1 MEHGLPFAIINMDI
15 MAMSDNGYTQKE
27 MLALLLEGQ
36 KDLNKRFDLLHEKV
50 NQKISRS
57 ELLAWTTVL
66 AVLIAGLS
74 QYMP

>member
-1 MEHGLPFAIINMDI
+1 
-15 MAMSDNGYTQKE
+15 MSDNGYTQKE

-36 KDLNKRFDLLHEKV
+36 KDMNSRIDLLHEKV

-74 QYMP
+74 QFIP

>member
-1 MEHGLPFAIINMDI
+1 MVDTA
-15 MAMSDNGYTQKE
+15 MADNGYTQKE

-36 KDLNKRFDLLHEKV
+36 KDMHIRIDALHEKV

>member
-1 MEHGLPFAIINMDI
+1 MYKYVTANTEALIV
-15 MAMSDNGYTQKE
+15 MADNGYTQKE

-36 KDLNKRFDLLHEKV
+36 KDLHKRVDDLHEKV

-66 AVLIAGLS
+66 AVLVAGLS
-74 QYMP
+74 QYLN

>member
-1 MEHGLPFAIINMDI
+1 MDMHI
-15 MAMSDNGYTQKE
+15 MSDNGYTQKE

-36 KDLNKRFDLLHEKV
+36 KEQNVRIDALHEKV

-66 AVLIAGLS
+66 AVLVAGLG
-74 QYMP
+74 QYTN

>member
-1 MEHGLPFAIINMDI
+1 MVAMV
-15 MAMSDNGYTQKE
+15 MADNGYTQKE

-36 KDLNKRFDLLHEKV
+36 KDMNVRIDALHEKV

-74 QYMP
+74 QFV

>member
-1 MEHGLPFAIINMDI
+1 MDI
-15 MAMSDNGYTQKE
+15 MVMADNGYTQKE

-36 KDLNKRFDLLHEKV
+36 KDMNVRIDQLHEKV

-57 ELLAWTTVL
+57 ELLAWTTVI
-66 AVLIAGLS
+66 AVLVAGLS

>member
-1 MEHGLPFAIINMDI
+1 
-15 MAMSDNGYTQKE
+15 MSSNGNGYTQKE

-36 KDLNKRFDLLHEKV
+36 KENNKRIDELHEKV

-57 ELLAWTTVL
+57 ELLAWTTVI

-74 QYMP
+74 QYI

>member
-1 MEHGLPFAIINMDI
+1 MVDTA
-15 MAMSDNGYTQKE
+15 MADNGYTQKE

-36 KDLNKRFDLLHEKV
+36 KDMNIRIDALHEKV

>member
-1 MEHGLPFAIINMDI
+1 MFKYVIVNMEVSFV
-15 MAMSDNGYTQKE
+15 MAENGYTQKE

-36 KDLNKRFDLLHEKV
+36 KDLHGRVDALHEKV

-57 ELLAWTTVL
+57 ELLAWTTVI

-74 QYMP
+74 QYLN

>member
-1 MEHGLPFAIINMDI
+1 MGILG
-15 MAMSDNGYTQKE
+15 MADNGYTQKE

-36 KDLNKRFDLLHEKV
+36 KATNSRIDSLHEKV

-74 QYMP
+74 QFIP

>member
-1 MEHGLPFAIINMDI
+1 
-15 MAMSDNGYTQKE
+15 MADSGYTQKE

-36 KDLNKRFDLLHEKV
+36 KDMNVRIDQLHEKV

-57 ELLAWTTVL
+57 ELLAWTTVI

>member
-1 MEHGLPFAIINMDI
+1 
-15 MAMSDNGYTQKE
+15 MSSNGNGYTQKE

-36 KDLNKRFDLLHEKV
+36 KETNKRIDELHEKV

-57 ELLAWTTVL
+57 ELLAWTTVI

-74 QYMP
+74 QYI

>member
-1 MEHGLPFAIINMDI
+1 MGI
-15 MAMSDNGYTQKE
+15 MVMADNGYTQKE

-36 KDLNKRFDLLHEKV
+36 KDMNVRIDQLHEKV

-57 ELLAWTTVL
+57 ELLAWTTVI

>member
-1 MEHGLPFAIINMDI
+1 
-15 MAMSDNGYTQKE
+15 MADNGYTQKE

-36 KDLNKRFDLLHEKV
+36 KDMNVRIDQLHEKV

-57 ELLAWTTVL
+57 ELLAWTTVI
-66 AVLIAGLS
+66 AVLVAGLS

>member
-1 MEHGLPFAIINMDI
+1 MDI
-15 MAMSDNGYTQKE
+15 MVMADNGYTQKE

-36 KDLNKRFDLLHEKV
+36 KDMNVRIDQLHEKV

-57 ELLAWTTVL
+57 ELLAWTTVI

>member
-1 MEHGLPFAIINMDI
+1 MDI
-15 MAMSDNGYTQKE
+15 MVMADNGYTQKE
-27 MLALLLEGQ
+27 MSALLLEGQ
-36 KDLNKRFDLLHEKV
+36 KDMNVRIDQLHEKV

-57 ELLAWTTVL
+57 ELLAWTTVI

>member
-1 MEHGLPFAIINMDI
+1 
-15 MAMSDNGYTQKE
+15 MADNGYTQKE

-36 KDLNKRFDLLHEKV
+36 KDMNIRIDALHEKV
-50 NQKISRS
+50 NQKRSRR

-66 AVLIAGLS
+66 AELIAGLS

>member
-1 MEHGLPFAIINMDI
+1 
-15 MAMSDNGYTQKE
+15 MADNGYTQKE
-27 MLALLLEGQ
+27 MLALLLEGK
-36 KDLNKRFDLLHEKV
+36 KDMNIRIDALHEKV

>member
-1 MEHGLPFAIINMDI
+1 MVG
-15 MAMSDNGYTQKE
+15 MAMADNGYTQKD

-36 KDLNKRFDLLHEKV
+36 KDMNIRIDALHEKV

>member
-1 MEHGLPFAIINMDI
+1 
-15 MAMSDNGYTQKE
+15 MADNGYTQKE

-36 KDLNKRFDLLHEKV
+36 KDMNVRIDQLHEKV

-57 ELLAWTTVL
+57 ELLAWTTVI

>member
-1 MEHGLPFAIINMDI
+1 
-15 MAMSDNGYTQKE
+15 MADNGYTQKE
-27 MLALLLEGQ
+27 MLALLLEVQ
-36 KDLNKRFDLLHEKV
+36 KDMNIRIDALHEKV